1 MIEEKFNGQINISRD
16 LRLNKQTVIGKFDL
30 TDIIFLSVGILVAIL
45 ISYILGFS
53 LLKMMDELTAIFISL
68 IPFSLILS
76 FGFRR
81 VAGMR
86 QFEFIRMQQINKKTK
101 FRVNRIKGDVKK
113 SDDFIVCAESE
124 KRHVN
129 KYLKIFLDYE
139 NLKLLSIRYL
149 KDRVIYLLDLE
160 YKDVNNIFYD
170 IVEKFSLN
178 NELKSIPVEK
188 MKEQEDILDKMI
200 RNNEVVV
207 YMLNIYNPKNYRIFI
222 EKAKSY
228 ATVLQY
234 FKIIEKVK
242 YVNTFLII
250 DKEEY
255 KGKINKNKITKIE
268 QVENLCNEYEIVLD
282 RLNKEQ
288 NASREAISYLMTN
301 PFNAYRVYR

>member
-30 TDIIFLSVGILVAIL
+30 TDIIFLSVGITVAIL
-45 ISYILGFS
+45 VSYILGFS
-53 LLKMMDELTAIFISL
+53 PLKMMDELTAIFISL
-68 IPFSLILS
+68 IPMSIILS

-86 QFEFIRMQQINKKTK
+86 QFEFIRMQQIDKKSK

-113 SDDFIVCAESE
+113 SDDFIVCVESE

-149 KDRVIYLLDLE
+149 KDKVIYLLDLE

-170 IVEKFSLN
+170 IVKKFSLN

-188 MKEQEDILDKMI
+188 IKEQEEILDKMI

-207 YMLNIYNPKNYRIFI
+207 YMLNVYNSKNYRIFI
-222 EKAKSY
+222 EKVKSY

-234 FKIIEKVK
+234 FKKIDKVNH
-242 YVNTFLII
+242 VNTFLII
-250 DKEEY
+250 DKEEN
-255 KGKINKNKITKIE
+255 KGKNKKKATNIE
-268 QVENLCNEYEIVLD
+268 QVENLCSEYEIVLD
-282 RLNKEQ
+282 RLTKEQ

>member
-30 TDIIFLSVGILVAIL
+30 TDITFLSIGILVAIL

-53 LLKMMDELTAIFISL
+53 SLKMMDELTAIFISL
-68 IPFSLILS
+68 IPMSIILT

-86 QFEFIRMQQINKKTK
+86 QFEFIRMQQMDKKSK
-101 FRVNRIKGDVKK
+101 FRVNRIKGDVRK
-113 SDDFIVCAESE
+113 SDDFIVCVESE

-129 KYLKIFLDYE
+129 KYFKTFLDYE

-149 KDRVIYLLDLE
+149 KDKVIYLLDLE

-200 RNNEVVV
+200 RNNEIVV

-222 EKAKSY
+222 EKVKSY

-234 FKIIEKVK
+234 FKKIDKVK

-250 DKEEY
+250 DKEV
-255 KGKINKNKITKIE
+255 KNNKKKRTKIE
-268 QVENLCNEYEIVLD
+268 QVENLCSEYEIVLD
-282 RLNKEQ
+282 RLTKEQ
-288 NASREAISYLMTN
+288 NVSKDAVSYLMTN

>member
-53 LLKMMDELTAIFISL
+53 TFKMMDELTAIFISL
-68 IPFSLILS
+68 IPMSIILS

-113 SDDFIVCAESE
+113 SDDFIVCVESE

-149 KDRVIYLLDLE
+149 KDKVIYLLDLE

-170 IVEKFSLN
+170 IVKKFSLN

-188 MKEQEDILDKMI
+188 IKEQEDILDKLI

-207 YMLNIYNPKNYRIFI
+207 YMLNIYNPKNYKIFI
-222 EKAKSY
+222 KKVKKY
-228 ATVLQY
+228 ALVLQY
-234 FKIIEKVK
+234 FKKIDKVK

-250 DKEEY
+250 DKEV
-255 KGKINKNKITKIE
+255 KNNKKKRTKLE
-268 QVENLCNEYEIVLD
+268 EVEKLCSEYEIVLD
-282 RLNKEQ
+282 RLTKEQ
-288 NASREAISYLMTN
+288 NASKDAVSYLMTN

>member
-30 TDIIFLSVGILVAIL
+30 TDITFLSIGILVAIL

-53 LLKMMDELTAIFISL
+53 TLKMMDELTAIFISL
-68 IPFSLILS
+68 IPMSIILT

-86 QFEFIRMQQINKKTK
+86 QFEFIRMQQMDKKSK
-101 FRVNRIKGDVKK
+101 FRVNRIKGDVRK
-113 SDDFIVCAESE
+113 SDDFIVCVESE

-129 KYLKIFLDYE
+129 KYFKTFLDYE

-149 KDRVIYLLDLE
+149 KDKVIYLLDLE

-200 RNNEVVV
+200 RNNEIVV

-222 EKAKSY
+222 EKVKSY

-234 FKIIEKVK
+234 FKKIDKVK
-242 YVNTFLII
+242 CVNTFLII
-250 DKEEY
+250 DKEEN
-255 KGKINKNKITKIE
+255 KGNNKKKATNIKR
-268 QVENLCNEYEIVLD
+268 VENLCSEYEIILD
-282 RLNKEQ
+282 RLTKEQ
-288 NASREAISYLMTN
+288 NASKDAVSYLMTN
-301 PFNAYRVYR
+301 SFNAYRVYR

>member
-30 TDIIFLSVGILVAIL
+30 TDIIFLSIGIIVAIL

-53 LLKMMDELTAIFISL
+53 PLKIVDELTAVFISL

-86 QFEFIRMQQINKKTK
+86 QFEFIRMQQIDKKSK
-101 FRVNRIKGDVKK
+101 FRVNRIKGDVRK
-113 SDDFIVCAESE
+113 SDDFIVCIESE
-124 KRHVN
+124 KRHIN

-170 IVEKFSLN
+170 IVKKFSLN

-188 MKEQEDILDKMI
+188 IKEQEDILDKLI
-200 RNNEVVV
+200 KNNEVVV
-207 YMLNIYNPKNYRIFI
+207 YMLNIYNSKNYRIFI
-222 EKAKSY
+222 EKVKNY

-250 DKEEY
+250 DKEEN
-255 KGKINKNKITKIE
+255 KGNNKKKATNIE
-268 QVENLCNEYEIVLD
+268 QVENLCSEYEIVLD
-282 RLNKEQ
+282 RLTKEQ
-288 NASREAISYLMTN
+288 NASKDAVSYLMTN

>member
-53 LLKMMDELTAIFISL
+53 PLKMMDELTAIFISL
-68 IPFSLILS
+68 IPMSIILS

-86 QFEFIRMQQINKKTK
+86 QFEFIRMQQIDKKTK

-113 SDDFIVCAESE
+113 SDDFIVCVESE

-149 KDRVIYLLDLE
+149 KDKVIYLLDLE

-170 IVEKFSLN
+170 IVKKFSLN

-188 MKEQEDILDKMI
+188 IKEQEDILDKMI

-207 YMLNIYNPKNYRIFI
+207 YMLNIYNPKNYKIFI
-222 EKAKSY
+222 KKVKKY
-228 ATVLQY
+228 ALVLQY
-234 FKIIEKVK
+234 FKKIDKVK

-250 DKEEY
+250 DKEV
-255 KGKINKNKITKIE
+255 KNNKKKRTKLE
-268 QVENLCNEYEIVLD
+268 EVEKLCSEYEIVLD
-282 RLNKEQ
+282 RLTKEQ
-288 NASREAISYLMTN
+288 NASKDAVSYLMTN

>member
-30 TDIIFLSVGILVAIL
+30 TDIIFLSIGIIVAIL

-53 LLKMMDELTAIFISL
+53 PLKMMDELTAIFISL
-68 IPFSLILS
+68 IPMSIILS

-86 QFEFIRMQQINKKTK
+86 QFEFIRMQQIDKKSK

-113 SDDFIVCAESE
+113 SDDFIVCVESE

-129 KYLKIFLDYE
+129 KYLKKFLDYE

-149 KDRVIYLLDLE
+149 KDKVIYLLDLE

-207 YMLNIYNPKNYRIFI
+207 YMLNVYNSKNYRIFI
-222 EKAKSY
+222 KKVKKY
-228 ATVLQY
+228 ALVLQY
-234 FKIIEKVK
+234 FKKVDKVK

-250 DKEEY
+250 DKEEN
-255 KGKINKNKITKIE
+255 KGNNKKKATNIE
-268 QVENLCNEYEIVLD
+268 QVENLCSEYEIVLD
-282 RLNKEQ
+282 RLIKEQ